1 MPGTTGMCPV
11 TNSKTSSSSKVRNS
25 YKDSTSLRQASNLF
39 KSKFTIL
46 GSSMVCNTGPIN
58 SKSCVDAD
66 SVVFS
71 VSGLSINKAGEMATN
86 LQ

>member
-1 MPGTTGMCPV
+1 MIGTSGTCPV
-11 TNSKTSSSSKVRNS
+11 TNSKTSSSKVRNS
-25 YKDSTSLRQASNLF
+25 YKDSTSLRQASNLS
-39 KSKFTIL
+39 KSMFVIL

-71 VSGLSINKAGEMATN
+71 VSGLSINKAGQMATN